1 VVGPYRSD
9 ADGLAGALKKLKC
22 VNVEIDQ
29 YVDGYVF
36 MVRIICSVYVI
47 YVRANT
53 GWQLLV
59 SSMIIMDWFGIEKVV
74 MDDFII

>member
-1 VVGPYRSD
+1 MD
-9 ADGLAGALKKLKC
+9 
-22 VNVEIDQ
+22 E
-29 YVDGYVF
+29 YVF
-36 MVRIICSVYVI
+36 MVRIICLVYVI

-59 SSMIIMDWFGIEKVV
+59 SMRIVYWFGIGKVV